1 MSELKKHVSPRQST
15 EEELQQNAERLAGII
30 DSAMDAIITVDAAHR
45 ITLFNTSAER
55 MFLCSASEALGQS
68 LDHFIPSRFRE
79 DHDRHIDAFGT
90 THATRRS
97 MGSLGTVYG
106 LRANG
111 EEFPV
116 EASIS
121 QLESGGEKFF
131 TVILRD
137 ITERRRVEEKLV
149 EQAAL
154 LDQTHDAIMVR
165 TLDHRI
171 LFWNRG
177 AETTYGWS
185 AEQASGHDIRKLI
198 YPSDRSSFDEAERIV
213 IERGDWSGELEH
225 VTRDGR
231 TIISECRWSLLRDA
245 TGQPKSILSFNTDI
259 TEQKKLELK
268 FLRAQRMESI
278 GTLAGGI
285 AHDLNNILAPI
296 LMAVQMLELKA
307 NDDSSRRMLEML
319 RTNTERGS
327 EMVKQILSFARG
339 VSGDRVAVQAKHLI
353 KDVVK
358 ILKET
363 FPRSVTI
370 HYKIAGDLAVING
383 DATQLHQVL
392 MNLCV
397 NARDAMPTGGTLTI
411 EAENAVVDTT
421 AAEMMMMG
429 AQPGNYARISV
440 TDTGVGIAREHLDRI
455 FDPFFTTKEIGK
467 GTGLGLSTVSG
478 IVKSHEG
485 FVDVYSEVGKGSR
498 FTLYLPAFESQVLQE
513 ASDIK
518 FGLPAGHGELVLI
531 VDDEQAIREITRTT
545 LEAFNYRAVTAN
557 DGAQAVA
564 LFARH
569 SGEVK
574 AVITDMMMPVMDGAA
589 LIAALRT
596 LDPQIKIIASSGH
609 YAEDKITEATN
620 AGVNSFLIKPYT
632 AEQLLKALADVLSRV
647 K

>member
-1 MSELKKHVSPRQST
+1 MMPDLKKHISPRQST
-15 EEELQQNAERLAGII
+15 KTELQQNAERLAGII

-45 ITLFNTSAER
+45 ITLFNTSAEK
-55 MFLCSASEALGQS
+55 MFLRSASEALGQS
-68 LDHFIPSRFRE
+68 LDVFIPTRFRE
-79 DHDRHIDAFGT
+79 DHHSHIDVFGS

-121 QLESGGEKFF
+121 QLESGGEKFY

-177 AETTYGWS
+177 AETTYGWTT
-185 AEQASGHDIRKLI
+185 EQAAGRDIRELI

-213 IERGDWSGELEH
+213 IERGDWTGELEH

-231 TIISECRWSLLRDA
+231 TIISECRWSLLRNA

-259 TEQKKLELK
+259 TEQKKLEMK

-339 VSGDRVAVQAKHLI
+339 VSGERVAVQAKHLI

-370 HYKIAGDLAVING
+370 NYRIAGDLSVING

-411 EAENAVVDTT
+411 EAENTLVDKTS
-421 AAEMMMMG
+421 AEMMIG
-429 AQPGNYARISV
+429 AQPGHYVRISV
-440 TDTGVGIAREHLDRI
+440 ADTGVGIAREHLDRI
-455 FDPFFTTKEIGK
+455 FDPFFTTKDIGK

-498 FTLYLPAFESQVLQE
+498 FTLYLPAFQSQVSPE

-557 DGAQAVA
+557 DGAQAIA

-596 LDPQIKIIASSGH
+596 LEPQIKIIASSGH
-609 YAEDKITEATN
+609 YAEGKITEATN

-632 AEQLLKALADVLSRV
+632 AEQLLKALADVLSSV

>member
-1 MSELKKHVSPRQST
+1 
-15 EEELQQNAERLAGII
+15 
-30 DSAMDAIITVDAAHR
+30 
-45 ITLFNTSAER
+45 
-55 MFLCSASEALGQS
+55 
-68 LDHFIPSRFRE
+68 
-79 DHDRHIDAFGT
+79 
-90 THATRRS
+90 
-97 MGSLGTVYG
+97 
-106 LRANG
+106 
-111 EEFPV
+111 
-116 EASIS
+116 
-121 QLESGGEKFF
+121 
-131 TVILRD
+131 
-137 ITERRRVEEKLV
+137 
-149 EQAAL
+149 
-154 LDQTHDAIMVR
+154 
-165 TLDHRI
+165 
-171 LFWNRG
+171 
-177 AETTYGWS
+177 
-185 AEQASGHDIRKLI
+185 
-198 YPSDRSSFDEAERIV
+198 
-213 IERGDWSGELEH
+213 
-225 VTRDGR
+225 
-231 TIISECRWSLLRDA
+231 
-245 TGQPKSILSFNTDI
+245 
-259 TEQKKLELK
+259 
-268 FLRAQRMESI
+268 
-278 GTLAGGI
+278 
-285 AHDLNNILAPI
+285 
-296 LMAVQMLELKA
+296 MAVQMLELKA

-327 EMVKQILSFARG
+327 DMIKQILSFARG

-370 HYKIAGDLAVING
+370 HYKIAGELSVING

-411 EAENAVVDTT
+411 EAENTEVDKA
-421 AAEMMMMG
+421 AAEMMMG
-429 AQPGNYARISV
+429 AEPGHYVRISV
-440 TDTGVGIAREHLDRI
+440 IDTGAGIAREHLDRI
-455 FDPFFTTKEIGK
+455 FDPFFTTKDIGK

-485 FVDVYSEVGKGSR
+485 FVDVNSEVGKGSR
-498 FTLYLPAFESQVLQE
+498 FTLFLPALQSQLPEE
-513 ASDIK
+513 AGDIK

-609 YAEDKITEATN
+609 YAEGKITEAAN

-632 AEQLLKALADVLSRV
+632 AEDLLKALADVLSSV